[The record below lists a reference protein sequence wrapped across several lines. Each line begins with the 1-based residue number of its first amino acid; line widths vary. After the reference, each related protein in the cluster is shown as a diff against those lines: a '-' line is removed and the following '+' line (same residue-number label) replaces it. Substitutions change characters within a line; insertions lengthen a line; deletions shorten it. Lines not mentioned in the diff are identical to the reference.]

1 MTIVVLREEKMSC
14 CSKGYCD
21 FKFPEGPPLVDN
33 SIQNLNA
40 TYQFLPY
47 GSLLQEGEVVRIWME
62 SGKTKTVILEQ
73 KLSLEVLAYGFRVL
87 DDTFEKDLPWQ
98 LIAFDSGLDYEDM
111 MHWGTHPL
119 FNAQM
124 LPVVM
129 VYQHP
134 IEPKPTLKDHWLSFL
149 YKMRN
154 LGRS

>member
-1 MTIVVLREEKMSC
+1 MSC
-14 CSKGYCD
+14 CSKGYCN

-47 GSLLQEGEVVRIWME
+47 GSLIKEGEVVRIWME
-62 SGKTKTVILEQ
+62 SGKTKTVIVER
-73 KLSLEVLAYGFRVL
+73 KLPLEVLDEGFRVM
-87 DDTFEKDLPWQ
+87 DEEYRQALPWQ
-98 LIAFDSGLDYEDM
+98 LIAFDSGLDYEEM
-111 MHWGTHPL
+111 MHWQTHPL

-124 LPVVM
+124 PPVVM

-134 IEPKPTLKDHWLSFL
+134 IEPKLTLKEHWLNFL

-154 LGRS
+154 LGR